1 MRVDLVFRWVREH
14 GLAIVGSVLRFVF
27 FLTAVTRREYFF
39 RLVSC
44 GPCGVSSSP
53 SELYPESYMILK
65 TMVTRMGLAAMSYMR
80 GEQLVSVQP
89 YPQLRDVLSPSY
101 IAARRPP
108 VRGQEISSAAPR
120 RRPSTKSSVRLR
132 RPCSIH

>member
-53 SELYPESYMILK
+53 SELYPESAGIVYD
-65 TMVTRMGLAAMSYMR
+65 TEDDGHPHGTGS
-80 GEQLVSVQP
+80 
-89 YPQLRDVLSPSY
+89 DVLH
-101 IAARRPP
+101 AW
-108 VRGQEISSAAPR
+108 
-120 RRPSTKSSVRLR
+120 
-132 RPCSIH
+132 